1 MEGLQR
7 RFKSTTEPNPEDE
20 NEFLDEQQQ
29 EELISELRTKNDQS
43 NLAIQRGIILVGVLV
58 SSIYTIFLYDTM
70 FPSTFL
76 SVPHIPNPFNAIPAV
91 TPAPE
96 VSATTSILSLF
107 GSVFTFARGCR
118 LTAMQIIWSPPPPNR
133 GFNKINILT
142 AAPAACL
149 GLIAPAIALYGGV
162 PWLEF
167 GFWSIPFLVLGMM
180 AFAIHMMIQVENNI
194 DDLDKA
200 RYKYKGA

>member
-1 MEGLQR
+1 MDNSVGSSWLEFSFHPCKGLSGTYTLLLLPNNS
-7 RFKSTTEPNPEDE
+7 FATT
-20 NEFLDEQQQ
+20 
-29 EELISELRTKNDQS
+29 
-43 NLAIQRGIILVGVLV
+43 V
-58 SSIYTIFLYDTM
+58 SYTIFLYDTM

-96 VSATTSILSLF
+96 VSAATSILSLF
-107 GSVFTFARGCR
+107 GSIFTFARGCR
-118 LTAMQIIWSPPPPNR
+118 LTAMQIIWSSPPPNR
-133 GFNKINILT
+133 GFSKINILT

-180 AFAIHMMIQVENNI
+180 TFAIHMMIQVENNI